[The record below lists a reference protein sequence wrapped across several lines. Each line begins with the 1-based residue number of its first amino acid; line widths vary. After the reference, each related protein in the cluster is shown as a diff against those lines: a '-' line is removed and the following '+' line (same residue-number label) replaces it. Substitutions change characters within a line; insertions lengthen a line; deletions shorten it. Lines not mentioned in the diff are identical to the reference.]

1 MAAPFNDIRVI
12 DATSRWGELAGRI
25 LAELGAE
32 VIKVE
37 PPEGCESRRLP
48 PFRDGESLYWTA
60 LGVGKRSVV
69 AEDATAFL
77 DDADV
82 FIESR
87 HTLGVAERFPHVVHA
102 SITPFG
108 CDGPAADAPATEL
121 TVEAAGGLVGLQGN
135 PDRPP
140 LPMGA
145 MPQAAFH
152 AGAQAA
158 ADIAIA
164 LHWRDASG
172 IGQHLDVSAQA
183 AVVWTLM
190 NATGYPPNTGANP
203 PGTSE
208 LRGTGPPLVAE
219 GLKLPGIVRCAD
231 GYAMLRFQMPILGER
246 SLNDLLRWAEQ
257 EGTEVPAAVRGR
269 RFDHWLAELRGGSLD
284 VATVSAA
291 AEVCRQFVATKT
303 KQALQRF
310 SAERGL
316 TLAAI
321 HDVADL
327 IQDPHL
333 QARRFWTELGG
344 FTHPGPFAKLSRT
357 PLRIGPAAPA
367 LGELGKP
374 APRSRHTGNHDAGRE
389 ISDSPFAGIK
399 VADFSWVGVGPMM
412 GKALADHGATVVRI
426 ESPGRLDLLREAPPF
441 KDGVPGPDR
450 SQFYANF
457 NTSKLGMTLDLKTAP
472 GRELAQRMARW
483 ADVVIE
489 SFSPGTMARFGLDY
503 ATLCADRDDLVML
516 STCMRGQDG
525 PERGYSGFGNQGAA
539 VAGLF
544 NLVGWPDRPP
554 YGPWGAYTDFITPR
568 FGTAALVAALR
579 HRRRTGLGQYIDLSQ
594 VECGIRFL
602 APAILDYVANGRI
615 AQALGQGSPLA
626 CPHGVFP
633 VAGHKRYVAVAVET
647 HAHWKALA
655 GIVDLGCAFH
665 DRFSHVDAVNTE
677 LAGWLANLEPFAAG
691 RRLQRAGV
699 PASVVMRPSD
709 LHEDPQLKHRG
720 FFVTLDHSEMGPT
733 PYDGPATRYS
743 ATPQRLR
750 SAAPTLGQH
759 NLRVMREHLGMSD
772 AEIAQFAQEGALGET
787 FSGVG
792 QS

>member
-1 MAAPFNDIRVI
+1 MAAPFEDIRVI
-12 DATSRWGELAGRI
+12 DTTSRWGELAGRI
-25 LAELGAE
+25 LAEIGAE
-32 VIKVE
+32 VVKVE
-37 PPEGCESRRLP
+37 PPGGCESRRLP
-48 PFRDGESLYWTA
+48 PFANGDSLYWAA

-77 DDADV
+77 SEADV
-82 FIESR
+82 FIESGF
-87 HTLGVAERFPHVVHA
+87 TPGVAERFPHVVHA

-108 CDGPAADAPATEL
+108 CDGPAAQLPATEL
-121 TVEAAGGLVGLQGN
+121 TIEAAGGLIGLQGN

-152 AGAQAA
+152 VGAQAA

-164 LHWRDASG
+164 LYWRDVSG
-172 IGQHLDVSAQA
+172 TGQHLDVSGQT

-190 NATGYPPNTGANP
+190 NATGFPPNTGANP

-208 LRGTGPPLVAE
+208 LRGSGPPLVAA

-231 GYAMLRFQMPILGER
+231 GYAMLRLQMPILGER
-246 SLNDLLRWAEQ
+246 TMNDLLRWAE
-257 EGTEVPAAVRGR
+257 EAGAEVPAAVRGR
-269 RFDHWLAELRGGSLD
+269 RFDRWLSELRDGALD
-284 VATVSAA
+284 AATASAA
-291 AEVCRQFVATKT
+291 AEVCRSFVSTQT
-303 KQALQRF
+303 KQTLQRF

-327 IQDPHL
+327 LADPHL
-333 QARRFWTELGG
+333 KTREFFAEIDGLP
-344 FTHPGPFAKLSRT
+344 HPGPFAKLSRT
-357 PLRIGPAAPA
+357 PLQRGSAAPA
-367 LGELGKP
+367 LGELDKP
-374 APRSRHTGNHDAGRE
+374 APRPPRPSVGGSTA
-389 ISDSPFAGIK
+389 SPFAGIK

-441 KDGVPGPDR
+441 KDGVPGPNR

-472 GRELAQRMARW
+472 GRELATRMAGW

-489 SFSPGTMARFGLDY
+489 SFTPGTMARFGLDY
-503 ATLCADRDDLVML
+503 ATLAADRDDLVML
-516 STCMRGQDG
+516 STCMRGQFG

-554 YGPWGAYTDFITPR
+554 CGPWGAYTDFISPR

-594 VECGIRFL
+594 VECGTRFL
-602 APAILDYVANGRI
+602 APAVLDYAANGHI
-615 AQALGQGSPLA
+615 VQALGQGSPLA

-633 VAGHKRYVAVAVET
+633 ASGHERYVAVAVET
-647 HAHWKALA
+647 PAQWNALTH
-655 GIVDLGCAFH
+655 IVDLGCTFD
-665 DRFSHVDAVNTE
+665 DRFQHADAVYAA
-677 LAGWLANLEPFAAG
+677 LAAWLADLEPFAAAE
-691 RRLQRAGV
+691 RLQRAGV
-699 PASVVMRPSD
+699 PAYAVMRPSD
-709 LHEDPQLKHRG
+709 LYEDAQLRHRE
-720 FFVTLDHSEMGPT
+720 FFVTLNHAEMGST

-743 ATPQRLR
+743 ATPQHLR

-759 NLRVMREHLGMSD
+759 NAQVMREMLGMSK
-772 AEIAQFAQEGALGET
+772 AEISRFAGDGAFGEA
-787 FSGVG
+787 FRGAG
-792 QS
+792 GGE